1 LYALSWIIGK
11 KGSAMDSQYSFW
23 RIRGLGLV
31 AGVGLLL
38 LPVSLSQAEDE
49 APSSTA
55 RRFSCGLD
63 NGRYTVMYSP
73 ESQPDQQYPWA
84 VPEDMGE
91 VWPAER
97 RCNVISDRLE
107 AYRPDGL
114 IELQTGLENGYNT
127 VCVTT
132 EAVSSCRIVFTVPQ
146 GQDPVATRDS
156 VFNNLVLADQGE
168 STEGVT
174 TFTDG
179 ESSILDQ
186 IGDVLGGATLPGQSA
201 SNHSGINLRPF
212 LDPADGG
219 TGAQLTGGDSG
230 QPLNPDNFR

>member
-1 LYALSWIIGK
+1 
-11 KGSAMDSQYSFW
+11 MDSQCSLRLISRLSW
-23 RIRGLGLV
+23 AV
-31 AGVGLLL
+31 GVSLIL
-38 LPVSLSQAEDE
+38 LPMGLSYAEDE
-49 APSSTA
+49 APTSSA
-55 RRFSCGLD
+55 SPRFSCALD

-73 ESQPDQQYPWA
+73 ESQPDQQYAWA
-84 VPEDMGE
+84 VPEDMG
-91 VWPAER
+91 VAWPAER

-107 AYRPDGL
+107 SYRPDGL

-132 EAVSSCRIVFTVPQ
+132 EAVSSCRIVFTVPP
-146 GQDPVATRDS
+146 GQDPVVTRDS
-156 VFNNLVLADQGE
+156 VFNNLVLADQGS

-186 IGDVLGGATLPGQSA
+186 IGEVLGGVAQPGRSR
-201 SNHSGINLRPF
+201 SSGINLRPF
-212 LDPADGG
+212 LDQNDGG
-219 TGAQLTGGDSG
+219 TGAQLTGGNAG

>member
-1 LYALSWIIGK
+1 
-11 KGSAMDSQYSFW
+11 MDSHSF
-23 RIRGLGLV
+23 RLISRLGWAV
-31 AGVGLLL
+31 GVGLIL
-38 LPVSLSQAEDE
+38 LPGLSYAEDE
-49 APSSTA
+49 APSSNA
-55 RRFSCGLD
+55 PRFSCGLD
-63 NGRYTVMYSP
+63 NGRYTVMYAP

-84 VPEDMGE
+84 VPEDMGAA
-91 VWPAER
+91 WPAER

-132 EAVSSCRIVFTVPQ
+132 EAVSSCRIVFTVPP
-146 GQDPVATRDS
+146 GQDPVTTRDS

-174 TFTDG
+174 TLTNG

-186 IGDVLGGATLPGQSA
+186 IGDVLGGASLPGQSGSA
-201 SNHSGINLRPF
+201 RSGINLRPF

-219 TGAQLTGGDSG
+219 TGAQLSGGSG